1 MAKVYTFS
9 VSEPELIEYLNN
21 LTDRSEF
28 IRDAIREKINARRKD
43 NASQIDQKLETILT
57 ELRQLRQIKAG
68 ATTPANTK
76 NGDEDPEVAEALGS
90 LGNW

>member
-1 MAKVYTFS
+1 MAKVFTFS

-43 NASQIDQKLETILT
+43 NASQIDQKLEKILT
-57 ELRQLRQIKAG
+57 ELRQIKAG